1 MKFNNIN
8 KNNRTIAAF
17 INLIIDIINNNF
29 FRYSEVLIIDN
40 ARVYIGIEAKI
51 IEDLLQNTVVDVK

>member
-51 IEDLLQNTVVDVK
+51 IEDLL